1 MAKKT
6 YKMTISLNVLN
17 HLGINLYSNIPA
29 VLSEVVANAWDADA
43 KTVDI
48 LIKKDEISIIDD
60 GCGMNYDDLND
71 KYLYVGYIRREQPNE
86 AETPLFQRPVMG
98 RKGIGKLSLFSIA
111 DTIEIQSMKEGKK
124 NGFVMSAKKI
134 QKQLKD
140 KKNHSGDYHPDPLPE
155 NKITIDKQGTR
166 VTIRKLKRGTST
178 TAPALRKRLARRFSI
193 IRADYNF
200 AVNIDGSPIG
210 IEDRDYFYKIQYL
223 WHYGEGSEK
232 YISYCR
238 KDTLLQNEKRPNVI
252 GGNGYE
258 VSGWIGSMAKAGLLK
273 DNLGDNL
280 NKIVIMVRGKL
291 AQEDILEDFVEGG
304 MYTKYIIG
312 ELHAD
317 FLDTDEGEDSATT
330 SRQEIK
336 KDDPRYVAL
345 KDWVLGELK
354 NIQSLW
360 TKLRNKEGTEWAL
373 QIPAIKEWFTS
384 LGKDNRRH
392 AESLFG
398 KLNQLSIDSDE
409 QKKTLL
415 SHAVL
420 AFESF
425 RYKNNLNALEDIS
438 VENIQAFTEI
448 FANLDDI
455 EATLYHQI
463 IGERLEV
470 VKALQCKIEDN
481 VLEKVIQKYLYEHLW
496 LLEPSWERATETPL
510 LEQQVRTAFAK
521 LDAKLTKEEKEGRF
535 DIKYK
540 TTSKKHVIIELKRA
554 EKSINS
560 FDIGKQVSKYRN
572 ALKKILIATG
582 KGQEPIE
589 IVCIVGKPPSDWID
603 PATEQ
608 ESRDSLE
615 KVHIRVVR
623 YQELIEDSYNNYQT
637 FLKKSDEVG
646 RLYRLIR
653 NIEEYQWGET

>member
-111 DTIEIQSMKEGKK
+111 DTIEIQSMKEGEK

-510 LEQQVRTAFAK
+510 LEQQVKTAFAK

>member
-1 MAKKT
+1 MANKS

-29 VLSEVVANAWDADA
+29 VLAEVVANAWDADA
-43 KTVDI
+43 ETVNI
-48 LIKKDEISIIDD
+48 LIKKDKVSIIDD
-60 GCGMNYDDLND
+60 GCGMSYDDLNN

-86 AETPLFQRPVMG
+86 AVTPIFKRPVMG

-111 DTIEIQSMKEGKK
+111 DTIEIQSMKKGKK

-134 QKQLKD
+134 QRQLQD
-140 KKNHSGDYHPDPLPE
+140 KKNHSGDYQPDPLPE
-155 NKITIDKQGTR
+155 NEITIDKQGTR
-166 VTIRKLKRGTST
+166 VTIRKLKRGTAT

-193 IRADYNF
+193 IGADYNF
-200 AVNIDGSPIG
+200 AVNINGSPIG
-210 IEDRDYFYKIQYL
+210 IKDRDYFHKIQYL

-238 KDTLLQNEKRPNVI
+238 KNTLLENKKRPNVI
-252 GGNGYE
+252 GRNGYE

-280 NKIVIMVRGKL
+280 NKIVIMARGKL

-317 FLDTDEGEDSATT
+317 FLDTDEREDSATT

-360 TKLRNKEGTEWAL
+360 TKLRNKEGAEWAL

-384 LGKDNRRH
+384 LGKDDRGH

-438 VENIQAFTEI
+438 VENIQAFSEI

-470 VKALQCKIEDN
+470 VKALQDKIEDN

-510 LEQQVRTAFAK
+510 LEQQVKTAFAK

-560 FDIGKQVSKYRN
+560 FDIAKQVSKYRN
-572 ALKKILIATG
+572 ALKKILTAAD

-589 IVCIVGKPPSDWID
+589 IVCVVGKPPSDWID
-603 PATEQ
+603 PAIEQ

-615 KVHIRVVR
+615 KVHIRIVR
-623 YQELIEDSYNNYQT
+623 YQELIEDSYSNYQA

-646 RLYRLIR
+646 RVSRLIK

>member
-1 MAKKT
+1 MAEKT

-48 LIKKDEISIIDD
+48 LIKNDEISIIDD
-60 GCGMNYDDLND
+60 GCGMSYDDLND

-86 AETPLFQRPVMG
+86 AETPIFKRPVMG

-111 DTIEIQSMKEGKK
+111 DMIEIQSMKKDEK
-124 NGFVMSAKKI
+124 NGLVMSAKKI
-134 QKQLKD
+134 QEQLKD
-140 KKNHSGDYHPDPLPE
+140 KENHSGDYHPDPLPE
-155 NKITIDKQGTR
+155 NKITMDKQGTY
-166 VTIRKLKRGTST
+166 VTIRELKRGTST
-178 TAPALRKRLARRFSI
+178 TASALRKRLARRFSI
-193 IRADYNF
+193 IGADYNF
-200 AVNIDGSPIG
+200 IVNIDGSPIG

-238 KDTLLQNEKRPNVI
+238 KDTLLQNKKRPNVI
-252 GGNGYE
+252 GENGYE

-273 DNLGDNL
+273 DDLGDNL

-304 MYTKYIIG
+304 MYTKYVIG

-317 FLDTDEGEDSATT
+317 FLDTDKGEDSATT

-354 NIQSLW
+354 NIQGLW

-373 QIPAIKEWFTS
+373 QIPAIDEWFTS
-384 LGKDNRRH
+384 LGKDDRKH

-398 KLNQLSIDSDE
+398 KLNQLYIDSDE
-409 QKKTLL
+409 EKKTLL

-438 VENIQAFTEI
+438 VENIQAFSEV

-470 VKALQCKIEDN
+470 VRALQGKIEDN
-481 VLEKVIQKYLYEHLW
+481 VLEKVIQKYLYDHLW

-510 LEQQVRTAFAK
+510 LEQQVKTAFAK
-521 LDAKLTKEEKEGRF
+521 LDAKLTREEKEGRF

-554 EKSINS
+554 ERSIDS
-560 FDIGKQVSKYRN
+560 FDIAKQVSKYRN
-572 ALKKILIATG
+572 ALKKILVAVG

-589 IVCIVGKPPSDWID
+589 VVCIVGKPPSDWID

-608 ESRDSLE
+608 ESRESLE
-615 KVHIRVVR
+615 KLHIRVVR
-623 YQELIEDSYNNYQT
+623 YQELIEDSYSNYQA
-637 FLKKSDEVG
+637 FLEKSDEVG
-646 RLYRLIR
+646 RVYRLIR